1 MIASLARALALRGDR
16 AEAARLLGQFALQ
29 ASPSMFHIA
38 AAHAVLGDRDAAL
51 DCLRRG
57 RDQGESWIAFVNVD
71 ARMDPLREDP
81 RFDGLIQS
89 MQFP

>member
-1 MIASLARALALRGDR
+1 MIASLARALALRDER
-16 AEAARLLGQFALQ
+16 AEAARLLAHLSSQTC
-29 ASPSMFHIA
+29 PSLFHMA
-38 AAHAVLGDRDAAL
+38 AAHAVLGDRDAAF

-71 ARMDPLREDP
+71 ARMDPLRDDP
-81 RFDGLIQS
+81 RFGALIQS